1 MEEIIQKFKLCFRKS
16 HIAVSDLDIKF
27 QILTIQVTSPI
38 AENERG
44 HDR

>member
-1 MEEIIQKFKLCFRKS
+1 MEEIIQKLKLCFRKS
-16 HIAVSDLDIKF
+16 HIVSDLDIKF